1 MDTGIA
7 PSKQFRNTL
16 HSSTKKIK
24 NEYLKWLNMYNKEK
38 EENRLPTQ
46 KEQT

>member
-1 MDTGIA
+1 MDKGIV
-7 PSKQFRNTL
+7 PKKQFRNTL

-24 NEYLKWLNMYNKEK
+24 NEYLKWLNVYNKEK
-38 EENRLPTQ
+38 EENKLPTQ

>member
-7 PSKQFRNTL
+7 PRKQFRNTL

-38 EENRLPTQ
+38 EENRLLTQ

>member
-7 PSKQFRNTL
+7 PRKQFRNTL

-24 NEYLKWLNMYNKEK
+24 NKYLKWLNMYNKEK